1 MFAEETF
8 PKPDLRA
15 GYHVSPKFSLSK
27 LEKFLNSMPPRSK
40 VISIAHLG
48 SEGKTVYVVYKVE
61 EKVCSIKL

>member
-27 LEKFLNSMPPRSK
+27 LEEFLNSMPP
-40 VISIAHLG
+40 SIAHLG